1 MNKVL
6 AEIIAGIIPNKVER
20 TRWRGV
26 LRYGL
31 WNAIKM
37 KHQMKKGMVFCLSLQ
52 LVELVQA
59 FII

>member
-31 WNAIKM
+31 WNVLKLKYRL
-37 KHQMKKGMVFCLSLQ
+37 KHDQT
-52 LVELVQA
+52 
-59 FII
+59 